1 MKPKLTSAISCLAL
15 CALLVSM
22 PAAYPDTANKDDHS
36 RTK

>member
-1 MKPKLTSAISCLAL
+1 MKPKLSSAMSCLAL

-22 PAAYPDTANKDDHS
+22 PAAYPVTADKDDHS